1 MSSLIGISRRGR
13 NKAVQTVKLTTEAAS
28 ERVHS
33 GFRQLSHSHVRL
45 KSPYETFKLEASF
58 EARGTIYPYIRKTF
72 IASIVV
78 MCALVVVRF
87 FIIPA
92 SLSDPNNPLRMDHH
106 EYWTMVSHFAPSMFF
121 LFGAFFQKE
130 SVQKVAQNEKYLKY
144 HRIVGRVAVACSMI
158 SSIAA
163 WRVSPYALHGTW
175 MVYIPWNAFWNLA
188 SFNTFWFAWKRD
200 FARHRLWANVLVH
213 TAFLFVTSRLF
224 LVFGAITGAPMK
236 LVYVAAVYGAAF
248 LAFFWYLEENGQW
261 ARTVATR
268 RRWAKLRAFLRA
280 YMNFAK
286 KGRFDYGHF
295 VSSLTSTGH
304 QKVLRICYG
313 CNTEIAPNAMRC
325 KNARCSAFNDS
336 AQGEYTQLLLDT
348 NDELA
353 SMPLR
358 TTIERLRMGQKSEVW
373 SQLASLV
380 SVPFLVVYIWMA
392 LPLTYDSPD
401 FGSTVSFDALVGWH
415 MIYTYICVHMAS
427 SIFKCF
433 PIQWKPLANP
443 NVHFLSPVWNML
455 ASVAAIIDAAFLY
468 YCKANDFW
476 ISKNPTWIS
485 GLVVAFVPVLL
496 APLFLSDKGMPRRF
510 IRCLHLT
517 SAIILPLMGYIGS
530 TIASYTA
537 NHYITAA
544 EGDAGQVIL
553 GIMVVLQLYEEILCQ
568 FAKGMIDAAK
578 REFGLDEASLPPTKR
593 NKKQQRAVD
602 NLEALFVYQDLF
614 FGAYFF
620 CFFRELWIYLSS
632 TFVCLFVQ
640 AILLLQDFNM
650 IFGGTVLRCVRVL
663 VEGPIIS
670 SNQRDPREEMTSN
683 LPTDHRPSSMQDEI
697 FIRLSRSELT
707 ESFRALSIKLLI
719 RLISVAATPLFGLIC
734 RFGPNSVA
742 FQSWSEMS
750 DARFLTVLKNLGLM
764 MVSESFFVAAIVT
777 SLYGF
782 FRINLLRLLA
792 STLLR
797 SPLTRVLFVC
807 SCVHLLQDLYVATIS
822 LPKEWSSSVVAAPAF
837 VKDMRDDL

>member
-1 MSSLIGISRRGR
+1 MSLLLGISRTSR
-13 NKAVQTVKLTTEAAS
+13 NKAVESIKHTTEATS

-33 GFRQLSHSHVRL
+33 GLKQFTNESQSHVRL
-45 KSPYETFKLEASF
+45 KTPHKTFKLEASF
-58 EARGTIYPYIRKTF
+58 EARGTVYPQIRKTF

-78 MCALVVVRF
+78 MCGLVLVRF

-106 EYWTMVSHFAPSMFF
+106 EYWTMVSHFAPSMIFM
-121 LFGAFFQKE
+121 FGAFFQKE
-130 SVQKVAQNEKYLKY
+130 SVQKVAQNPRFLKY
-144 HRIVGRVAVACSMI
+144 HRIIGRITVACSMI

-163 WRVSPYALHGTW
+163 WRVSLNALHGTW
-175 MVYIPWNAFWNLA
+175 MVYIPWNAFWNVA
-188 SFNTFWFAWKRD
+188 SFKTFWYAWKKD
-200 FARHRLWANVLVH
+200 FSRHRLWANVLVH

-224 LVFGAITGAPMK
+224 IVFGAITGAPMK
-236 LVYVAAVYGAAF
+236 LVYVAAVYSAAF

-280 YMNFAK
+280 YMSFAK
-286 KGRFDYGHF
+286 KGRNTYEMFL
-295 VSSLTSTGH
+295 SSYTRNKD

-313 CNTEIAPNAMRC
+313 CNTEIVSNAMRC
-325 KNARCSAFNDS
+325 ENARCSAFNDS
-336 AQGEYTQLLLDT
+336 AQGEYAQLFLDT

-353 SMPLR
+353 SMPFR
-358 TTIERLRMGQKSEVW
+358 TTIKRLSMGQKSEIW

-380 SVPFLVVYIWMA
+380 SVPFLVIHIWMA

-401 FGSTVSFDALVGWH
+401 FGSIVSFDALVGWH
-415 MIYTYICVHMAS
+415 MIYTYICVHMAA

-433 PIQWKPLANP
+433 PIHWKPLANP
-443 NVHFLSPVWNML
+443 KTYLLSPVWNML
-455 ASVAAIIDAAFLY
+455 ASQAAIVDAAFLY
-468 YCKANDFW
+468 YCKANDIW
-476 ISKNPTWIS
+476 ISENPTWIV
-485 GLVVAFVPVLL
+485 GLVVAFVTILL
-496 APLFLSDKGMPRRF
+496 APLFLSDRGMPRRF

-517 SAIILPLMGYIGS
+517 SAIVLPLMGYVGS

-537 NHYITAA
+537 KHYITAA
-544 EGDAGQVIL
+544 EGHSGQIIL

-568 FAKGMIDAAK
+568 FSKGMIDAAK
-578 REFGLDEASLPPTKR
+578 REFGLDEASLPPAKR
-593 NKKQQRAVD
+593 NKEQQMASD
-602 NLEALFVYQDLF
+602 NLESLFVYQDLF

-620 CFFRELWIYLSS
+620 CFFRELWIYLDS

-663 VEGPIIS
+663 VEGPIINKS
-670 SNQRDPREEMTSN
+670 QRDPREEITSIV
-683 LPTDHRPSSMQDEI
+683 PTDRRPSSMQDEI

-707 ESFRALSIKLLI
+707 ESFRALSMKLLI
-719 RLISVAATPLFGLIC
+719 RLISIAATPLFGLVC

-742 FQSWSEMS
+742 FPSWSEMS
-750 DARFLTVLKNLGLM
+750 DAHFLTVLKNLGLM
-764 MVSESFFVAAIVT
+764 MLFESFFVAAIVT
-777 SLYGF
+777 SLYRF

-807 SCVHLLQDLYVATIS
+807 SIVHLLQDLYVAIIS
-822 LPKEWSSSVVAAPAF
+822 LPKEWCSAVDSWQ
-837 VKDMRDDL
+837 